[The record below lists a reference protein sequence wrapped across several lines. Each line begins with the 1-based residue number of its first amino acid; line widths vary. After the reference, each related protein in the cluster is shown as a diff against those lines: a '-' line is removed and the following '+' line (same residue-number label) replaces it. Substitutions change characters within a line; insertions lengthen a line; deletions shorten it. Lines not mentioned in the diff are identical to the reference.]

1 MKAEAPACAL
11 TARRPAEMLI
21 MNKVLGFHN
30 NLQVGRTPLSEPE
43 LNRGVRTAENTP
55 AQRVR
60 DGQKERKQTDR
71 RFLRGEP
78 LCTSLFVMILM
89 KLSFRGSEGTSE
101 AVEGSAPLVGRRSQT
116 DD

>member
-1 MKAEAPACAL
+1 MLNSFNCVILIIIVIKYLLFFCGGQVKAEAPACAL

-43 LNRGVRTAENTP
+43 LDRGVRTAENTP

-71 RFLRGEP
+71 RFLRGGG
-78 LCTSLFVMILM
+78 
-89 KLSFRGSEGTSE
+89 R
-101 AVEGSAPLVGRRSQT
+101 SAPPYLLWY
-116 DD
+116 